1 MKETGTGRLPLIEGI
16 ELEPRSLFQIVDG
29 AFRLYRRHFL
39 FLVLIAA
46 IPNMLLAPLFII
58 PGRMME
64 GWADEL
70 GAGSESL
77 MPRMILTAAVSILI
91 TTLQVVLTLM
101 LVAAAMR
108 SLAEGEGPNLR
119 PALRRAFHR
128 WPGLLVAT
136 IGHFGVSVV
145 LFVPACVFCFIPFFN
160 AVYGVFACLF
170 AHAMFFENLDPFRA
184 TVRSFRLVGGHFLH
198 AAGILFLTF
207 IIFGNV
213 VEGILTLP
221 VQVVV
226 MLREGLMGTPA
237 GALLGLLSAAQGVS
251 HAVAWPLMAAA
262 VTLLYYDIL
271 ARREGFD
278 LRARCIEHGI
288 PLQPGLER
296 TPAGEATASSPA

>member
-1 MKETGTGRLPLIEGI
+1 MKERGTGRLPLIEGI
-16 ELEPRSLFQIVDG
+16 ELEPRSLFQIVDR

-39 FLVLIAA
+39 FLVLVAA
-46 IPNMLLAPLFII
+46 VPNMMLAPLFMI

-70 GAGSESL
+70 GAGSEAL
-77 MPRMILTAAVSILI
+77 MPRMIFTAAVTILI
-91 TTLQVVLTLM
+91 TTLQIVLTLM
-101 LVAAAMR
+101 LEASALR

-119 PALRRAFHR
+119 PALRRALRR
-128 WPGLLVAT
+128 WRGLIGAT
-136 IGHFGVSVV
+136 ALHFGISGALYV
-145 LFVPACVFCFIPFFN
+145 LSCVTCFVPVFG

-170 AHAMFFENLDPFRA
+170 AHAMFFEGLNPWDA
-184 TVRSFRLVGGHFLH
+184 TIRSFRLVGGQFFR
-198 AAGILFLTF
+198 ASGVLFLTF

-221 VQVVV
+221 VEAIV
-226 MLREGLMGTPA
+226 MIREGLMGTP
-237 GALLGLLSAAQGVS
+237 GGILLGLLSAAQGVS
-251 HAVAWPLMAAA
+251 HTIAWPLTAAA

-288 PLQPGLER
+288 PV
-296 TPAGEATASSPA
+296 PAATKEAAAASAV